1 MKKKYHRPRIVDVE
15 MISFSSESSQT
26 HGEKNYIPI
35 IFFYMKDDCFL
46 WISYILDAPICATST
61 REKK

>member
-1 MKKKYHRPRIVDVE
+1 